1 MFEKYKSDQPVAVE
15 TLVNSIKNNKLSHA
29 YIFETNSYQDY
40 NSFIMQFI
48 KYIVCPNS
56 IKNDHDEKEC
66 NICSAIEDKNY
77 IELKV
82 INSDTLQIKKE
93 ALQELQR
100 EFKNKALQGK
110 KRIYLIEDAEKLNSS
125 SSNTILKFLEEPE
138 ENIIAIIVVPSRY
151 MLLDTIISRCQII
164 SLIDKYKTSDL
175 NSKIRNLYYSNYE
188 EKEKIEELVN
198 NDIENI
204 IKIVT
209 FLEKNKKETLLFT
222 NTVILDKYNSREDI
236 LKMFELIKWLYYDAL
251 KYKTNGIIKNFIEYD
266 KTIKEIDSNNSIN
279 KITNKINVIIDMI
292 DRVKYNVNIN
302 LLIDKFVIE
311 MSGKEN
317 VRCC

>member
-188 EKEKIEELVN
+188 EKEKICG
-198 NDIENI
+198 ENRNSYF
-204 IKIVT
+204 KT
-209 FLEKNKKETLLFT
+209 
-222 NTVILDKYNSREDI
+222 DK
-236 LKMFELIKWLYYDAL
+236 DATAMVL
-251 KYKTNGIIKNFIEYD
+251 
-266 KTIKEIDSNNSIN
+266 
-279 KITNKINVIIDMI
+279 
-292 DRVKYNVNIN
+292 
-302 LLIDKFVIE
+302 
-311 MSGKEN
+311 
-317 VRCC
+317 